1 MSRYSRVCYEDVADC
16 FNSVTRTGEW
26 LDSVRPSEDAELC
39 CRVLIQKLIDSLA
52 VMFME
57 DSHKFSRK
65 RFNRLFKDPNK
76 EMYFDE

>member
-16 FNSVTRTGEW
+16 FNAVTKDGEW
-26 LDSVRPSEDAELC
+26 LQTVQRGDEADLC
-39 CRVLIQKLIDSLA
+39 CRILIQSLIDSLA
-52 VMFME
+52 VMFKY

-65 RFNRLFKDPNK
+65 RFNRLFLDHNK